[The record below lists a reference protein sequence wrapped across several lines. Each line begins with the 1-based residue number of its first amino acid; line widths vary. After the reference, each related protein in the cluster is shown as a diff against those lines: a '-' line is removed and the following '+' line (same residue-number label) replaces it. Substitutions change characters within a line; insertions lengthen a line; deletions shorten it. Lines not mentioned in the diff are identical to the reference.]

1 MQYHFMAFTHHVIF
15 TYLLYN
21 KSDILPLL
29 YGLYISLVTLWKDP
43 VNMDMFILLSKIK
56 KIQILILISWENKIR
71 FQEKK
76 EIRKIQEMLVKENDE
91 CQGCLRFQRHQLF
104 PSKS

>member
-1 MQYHFMAFTHHVIF
+1 MQYHFMTFTHHVTF

-29 YGLYISLVTLWKDP
+29 YGLYISLVTLQKEP

-56 KIQILILISWENKIR
+56 KIQILILNS
-71 FQEKK
+71 
-76 EIRKIQEMLVKENDE
+76 
-91 CQGCLRFQRHQLF
+91 
-104 PSKS
+104 